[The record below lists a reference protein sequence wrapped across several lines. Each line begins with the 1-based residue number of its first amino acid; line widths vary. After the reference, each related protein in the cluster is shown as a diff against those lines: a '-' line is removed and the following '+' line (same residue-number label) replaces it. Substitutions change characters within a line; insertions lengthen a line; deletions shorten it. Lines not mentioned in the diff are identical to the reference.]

1 MTHKIILAV
10 AQLIA
15 GPTSLQDGVARHI
28 EFIKQARE
36 LGADI
41 LVFPELSLTGY
52 SFTRP
57 IPEVALQISDN
68 FISQITDSAV
78 AITVTFG
85 FVEEGD
91 GALFYNSAMTVRD
104 GKILNIHRKINL
116 ATYGLLEEGKHFA
129 VGEEVNSFVPL
140 DQKDPWCAGTLIC
153 ADHWN
158 PLLLSLSALR
168 GSNILIAP
176 IASASEAVGGDFSNP
191 KGWKQNLGNTAL
203 TFGSY
208 ILMSNWIGPQ
218 NDISFWGGSSIVSP
232 KGIVISQAEEGE
244 CLIFAEADY
253 AQVKKARYLLPTL
266 RDLNPHHFVREFN
279 RICKQ

>member
-1 MTHKIILAV
+1 MTNKLNLAAV
-10 AQLIA
+10 QLTA
-15 GPTSLQDGVARHI
+15 GATSHQDSLLRHLD
-28 EFIKQARE
+28 FINQARQ
-36 LGADI
+36 LNADI

-52 SFTRP
+52 SFTKP
-57 IPEVALQISDN
+57 IPEIALRANDEIISRIAN
-68 FISQITDSAV
+68 SAV

-91 GALFYNSAMTVRD
+91 GALFYNSAITVRD
-104 GKILNIHRKINL
+104 GKVLNVHRKINL

-129 VGEEVNSFVPL
+129 AGEEVNSFVPV
-140 DQKDPWCAGTLIC
+140 DTQDPWCMGTLIC

-191 KGWKQNLGNTAL
+191 IGWKQNLGNTAL

-208 ILMSNWIGPQ
+208 IIMSNWVGPQ
-218 NDISFWGGSSIVSP
+218 NGVSFWGGSVIVTP
-232 KGIVISQAEEGE
+232 QGDIISKSGEGE
-244 CLIFAEADY
+244 CLVSAVADY
-253 AQVKKARYLLPTL
+253 ERVKKARYLLPTL

-279 RICKQ
+279 RTHK

>member
-1 MTHKIILAV
+1 MTNKLILAV
-10 AQLIA
+10 AQLTA
-15 GPTSLQDGVARHI
+15 GSTSFQDGLLRHI
-28 EFIKQARE
+28 KFINQARE
-36 LGADI
+36 LGTDI

-52 SFTRP
+52 SFTQP
-57 IPEVALQISDN
+57 IPEIALRINDDLIFQIADKAVG
-68 FISQITDSAV
+68 IS
-78 AITVTFG
+78 VTFG

-91 GALFYNSAMTVRD
+91 GTLFYNSAMTVRD
-104 GKILNIHRKINL
+104 GKILNLHRKINL
-116 ATYGLLEEGKHFA
+116 ATYGLLEEGKHFSS
-129 VGEEVNSFVPL
+129 GEEVNSFVPV
-140 DQKDPWCAGTLIC
+140 DEKDPWRAGALIC

-218 NDISFWGGSSIVSP
+218 NDVSFWGGSSIVSP
-232 KGIVISQAEEGE
+232 EGLVISQAEEGE

-279 RICKQ
+279 RTRKQ